1 MTDLKIAYP
10 DGAQSARISP
20 WQVSALVGGGAD
32 PSVLL
37 GWVPD
42 APPWLDD
49 ERLHGVTAMGGYALT
64 GVIATGRVDYLPVRL
79 GGVPALLEGVSRPD
93 VVVVGAVRRGERF
106 AYNGAVGWAP
116 AAVRAARIVVVEV
129 AEDAVDLGAPIID
142 AWIDHVVTRDASY
155 EPVPI
160 SRSLDAL
167 DLVVGRAVVSVFPD
181 EPTLQLGPGGIA
193 EAIVQSID
201 RPVGLRSGL
210 ITEAMA
216 ELDGRGLLRGI
227 AVGGYTW
234 GSDAIVSLAAAGRLD
249 LQPVEVT
256 HDVGTIAG
264 TPQMVSCNTAV
275 QLGLDGSVNVE
286 RVGGR
291 LVAGIGGHSDF
302 CAGARGARPDCRS
315 SHCARRAGAAS
326 RRSCHASMSSPPS
339 AAMSTWSSPSTVW
352 PTCAASATQCG
363 PPGSSRWPRRFIATR
378 WPHQP
383 PVRYGSGCRRC
394 LRCSV
399 RRTAHRSS
407 SRGSRRS
414 CHRAADRPTRHE
426 PPSGASPTR
435 GRTTGRHRSR

>member
-79 GGVPALLEGVSRPD
+79 GGVPALLAGVSRPD

-142 AWIDHVVTRDASY
+142 ARIDHVVTRDASY

-216 ELDGRGLLRGI
+216 ELAGRGLLRGI

-256 HDVGTIAG
+256 HDVGAIAD

-291 LVAGIGGHSDF
+291 LVAGIGGHADF
-302 CAGARGARPDCRS
+302 CAGAARCPTGLSIIALRSTTRSGQSTIVPRVDVVSTQRSDVDLVITEHGVADLRGVGDAVRTARIIS
-315 SHCARRAGAAS
+315 VAAPLH
-326 RRSCHASMSSPPS
+326 RDAL
-339 AAMSTWSSPSTVW
+339 
-352 PTCAASATQCG
+352 AASAAG
-363 PPGSSRWPRRFIATR
+363 
-378 WPHQP
+378 
-383 PVRYGSGCRRC
+383 
-394 LRCSV
+394 
-399 RRTAHRSS
+399 
-407 SRGSRRS
+407 
-414 CHRAADRPTRHE
+414 
-426 PPSGASPTR
+426 
-435 GRTTGRHRSR
+435 